1 MPFMSPLKNH
11 VGKKSGNIYNH
22 VNIASLKSI
31 MRNLIGKT
39 HTGKRVQCD
48 VWCHVILRGNFP

>member
-1 MPFMSPLKNH
+1 MSPLKNH